1 MVLPTYGKQLPVS
14 TQLSIAVVKAFFL
27 ELSIIEADFMEILA
41 IVILCVSTLVSFST
55 SDRKKK
61 SQAERQREY
70 DADLPFTE
78 AYDLESSSG
87 KK

>member
-1 MVLPTYGKQLPVS
+1 
-14 TQLSIAVVKAFFL
+14 
-27 ELSIIEADFMEILA
+27 MEILA
-41 IVILCVSTLVSFST
+41 IFILGVSALVSFST
-55 SDRKKK
+55 SNGQKK
-61 SQAERQREY
+61 SQTERQREY

>member
-1 MVLPTYGKQLPVS
+1 
-14 TQLSIAVVKAFFL
+14 
-27 ELSIIEADFMEILA
+27 MEILA
-41 IVILCVSTLVSFST
+41 IVILGVSTLVSFST
-55 SDRKKK
+55 SERKKK

-78 AYDLESSSG
+78 AYDLESSSS